1 MFFQD
6 LSDLR
11 VYVSSCYIPEVDD
24 SKLNAT
30 TKPMAQEF
38 GKAIY
43 EFRANCWFNNI
54 NNIRNNAPC
63 GVIYIKLFLYCL
75 LYKKKGIFIFFDY
88 IYIIKSLFLK
98 LVNNNNN
105 NHPYITKPIKL
116 KVICYK

>member
-1 MFFQD
+1 MNILIIKWEEISKFINQVQSVVKSIQ
-6 LSDLR
+6 LH
-11 VYVSSCYIPEVDD
+11 YIPEVDD

-75 LYKKKGIFIFFDY
+75 LYKKKAYSFFLI
-88 IYIIKSLFLK
+88 IYI
-98 LVNNNNN
+98 
-105 NHPYITKPIKL
+105 
-116 KVICYK
+116 